1 MGTESRRTDPSLAE
15 ELLEEGYRFD
25 FFEAVRVLE
34 RLYPHR
40 RAVGHEATPTEE
52 VVRFRTRL
60 ALTFPPSAIHEV
72 TEPDQDTHKP
82 VEMTVAFMGLTGP
95 LGVLPR
101 HYTELLLE
109 RVRKKDFVLRDFL
122 DLFNHRVISLFYRAW
137 EKYRFPIAYER
148 AIAKHTEYD
157 DFSLGLFDLISM
169 GTKGLRG
176 RLEIGDEALLFYAG
190 LLGQHPRSASA
201 LSGILHDY
209 FEIPVEV
216 RQFVGQWLL
225 LTKENRTRLGGEAN
239 NILGVNA
246 IAGNRVWDQQARFR
260 LRLGPLT
267 FAEFRRFLP
276 AGKGFRPLVQF
287 TRYIVGQE
295 FDFDVQ
301 LILRAEEVPACQ
313 LGEKGA
319 RAPRLGWTT
328 WLKTKEFTKDAE
340 DAVFTGHLTQVG
352 AIPDA

>member
-1 MGTESRRTDPSLAE
+1 MGTESRGTDPSLAE
-15 ELLEEGYRFD
+15 ELLDEGYRFD

-40 RAVGHEATPTEE
+40 QPVGDEAMPGEE
-52 VVRFRTRL
+52 VVRFRSRL
-60 ALTFPPSAIHEV
+60 ALTFPPSAIYELN
-72 TEPDQDTHKP
+72 EPQDSGKP

-122 DLFNHRVISLFYRAW
+122 DLFNHRLISLFYRAW

-148 AIAKHTEYD
+148 AVAKHTEYD

-169 GTKGLRG
+169 GTQGLRG

-190 LLGQHPRSASA
+190 LLAQHPHSATA
-201 LSGILHDY
+201 LVSILHDY

-216 RQFVGQWLL
+216 VQFVGQWLHL
-225 LTKENRTRLGGEAN
+225 SPENRTRLGGEGN
-239 NILGVNA
+239 NALGVNA
-246 IAGNRVWDQQARFR
+246 VAGNRVWDQQARFR

-267 FAEFRRFLP
+267 FAEFLRFLP
-276 AGKGFRPLVQF
+276 VGKVFRPFVQF

-301 LILRAEEVPACQ
+301 LILKAEEVPGCQ
-313 LGEKGA
+313 LGAKGS

-328 WLKTKEFTKDAE
+328 WLKTKEFSKDAE
-340 DAVFTGHLTQVG
+340 DAVFTGRLTQVG

>member
-1 MGTESRRTDPSLAE
+1 MDPESRRTDPSLAE
-15 ELLEEGYRFD
+15 ELLDEGYRFD
-25 FFEAVRVLE
+25 FFAAVRVLE

-40 RAVGHEATPTEE
+40 QRVGGEAVPSEE
-52 VVRFRTRL
+52 VVRFRARL
-60 ALTFPPSAIHEV
+60 ALTFPPSAIYEL
-72 TEPDQDTHKP
+72 TEPKDGATA
-82 VEMTVAFMGLTGP
+82 VEMTVAFLGLTGP

-122 DLFNHRVISLFYRAW
+122 DVFNHRLISLFYRAW

-148 AIAKHTEYD
+148 TVANNAEYD

-169 GTKGLRG
+169 GTKGLRK

-190 LLGQHPRSASA
+190 LLAQHPRSATA
-201 LSGILHDY
+201 LASILQDY
-209 FEIPVEV
+209 FDVPVEV
-216 RQFVGQWLL
+216 AQFVGQWLNL
-225 LTKENRTRLGGEAN
+225 SPENRTRLGGEGN
-239 NILGVNA
+239 NALGVNA
-246 IAGNRVWDQQARFR
+246 LAGNRVWDQQARFR

-276 AGKGFRPLVQF
+276 AGKAFRPFVQF
-287 TRYIVGQE
+287 ARYIVGQE

-301 LILRAEEVPACQ
+301 LILKADEVPATQ
-313 LGEKGA
+313 LGAKGV

-340 DAVFTGHLTQVG
+340 DAIFTGHLTQVG

>member
-1 MGTESRRTDPSLAE
+1 MATEGGRTDPSLAE

-40 RAVGHEATPTEE
+40 RAVGRDASPVQE
-52 VVRFRTRL
+52 VVRFRSRL
-60 ALTFPPSAIHEV
+60 SLAFPPSAIHEL
-72 TEPDQDTHKP
+72 TETNGGDRP

-101 HYTELLLE
+101 HYTELLID
-109 RVRKKDFVLRDFL
+109 RARRKDSTLRDFL
-122 DLFNHRVISLFYRAW
+122 DLFNHRLISLFYRAW
-137 EKYRFPIAYER
+137 EKYRFPIGYER
-148 AIAKHTEYD
+148 AVAQQQEYD
-157 DFSLGLFDLISM
+157 DFSLNIFDFIGM

-190 LLGQHPRSASA
+190 LLGQRPHSASA
-201 LSGILHDY
+201 LAGILHDF

-216 RQFVGQWLL
+216 RQFIGQWLHL
-225 LTKENRTRLGGEAN
+225 SKENRTSLRGEAN
-239 NILGVNA
+239 NSLGVNA
-246 IAGNRVWDQQARFR
+246 IAGSRIWDQQARFR

-267 FAEFRRFLP
+267 FREFNRFLP
-276 AGKGFRPLVQF
+276 ASKTFRLLVQF
-287 TRYIVGQE
+287 ARYIVGQE

-301 LILRAEEVPACQ
+301 LILKAEEVPKSQ
-313 LGEKGA
+313 LGATGE

-328 WLKTKEFTKDAE
+328 WLKTKDFTHDAE
-340 DAVFTGHLTQVG
+340 DAVFTGRVTQVG
-352 AIPDA
+352 ALPD